1 MLPTELNILL
11 GTYRKFIRRGAKRQI
26 SNMFIKTHSADTAVL
41 FRHFSPEERIALFND
56 MNAEYAAEVTRELDD
71 TLVVELL
78 TQCEAQYI
86 VNILKHVPSDDEAE
100 ILGLLPEELSDEIL
114 NLLQKEETSAIEE
127 LLKYDPSTAGG
138 LMTPEYFALTEDT
151 TLQEAIDALHESE
164 DAEMAFYLYVI
175 DDRNHLIGVVSL
187 RQLIT
192 NPPRKS
198 LSEIM
203 NEAPISVTTEIEQG
217 EVAKLVSRYNIIAI
231 PVVDKENKLLGIIT
245 VDDVVDV
252 IREEATEDF
261 FRMAGAGKD
270 REILL
275 KSTFEASKLRFP
287 WLLATWF
294 GGIIASIIIGVYK
307 DFLTNWIIIAA
318 YMPIIVGMGG
328 NIGTQS
334 STIIVR
340 GLATGRVT
348 LKSTWSILFKEI
360 RVGFL
365 LGITYGILLTIV
377 ASYFYDANFTIGLA
391 AGFGILASMA
401 LATVTGTLA
410 PIILHKFNIDP
421 AVAAGPFVT
430 TSIDILGIAI
440 YLIVASSMLG

>member
-1 MLPTELNILL
+1 MQPTELNILVD
-11 GTYRKFIRRGAKRQI
+11 TYRKFIRRGAKRQI
-26 SNMFIKTHSADTAVL
+26 SNMFLKTHTADTAVL
-41 FRHFSPEERIALFND
+41 FRHFSQKERIALFNE
-56 MNAEYAAEVTRELDD
+56 MSAEYAAEVLRELDE

-78 TQCEAQYI
+78 TQCDTKYI
-86 VNILKHVPSDDEAE
+86 VEILKYLPSDDEAD
-100 ILGLLPEELSDEIL
+100 ILGILPEELSDEIL
-114 NLLQKEETSAIEE
+114 NLMKEEETNALEE

-138 LMTPEYFALTEDT
+138 LMTTQYFALKEET
-151 TLQEAIDALHESE
+151 TAKEAISALQESE

-187 RQLIT
+187 RQLVT
-192 NPPRKS
+192 NPPNKT
-198 LSEIM
+198 LSDIM
-203 NEAPISVTTEIEQG
+203 NETPISVTTDIEQG

-245 VDDVVDV
+245 IDDVVDV

-275 KSTFEASKLRFP
+275 KSTFGAAKLRFP

-307 DFLTNWIIIAA
+307 DLLTNWIVLAA

-348 LKSTWSILFKEI
+348 LKSTWSILFKEMRI
-360 RVGFL
+360 GVL
-365 LGITYGILLTIV
+365 LGLTYGILLTIV
-377 ASYFYDANFTIGLA
+377 ASYFYDANFTIGVA
-391 AGFGILASMA
+391 AGLGILASMA
-401 LATVTGTLA
+401 LATITGTLA

-440 YLIVASSMLG
+440 YLIVASYMLS

>member
-1 MLPTELNILL
+1 MQPTEFNILL
-11 GTYRKFIRRGAKRQI
+11 DTYRKFIRRGAKRQI
-26 SNMFIKTHSADTAVL
+26 SNMFLKTHTADTAVL
-41 FRHFSPEERIALFND
+41 FRHFSQKERIALFNE
-56 MNAEYAAEVTRELDD
+56 MSAEYAAEVLRELDE

-78 TQCEAQYI
+78 TQCDTKYI
-86 VNILKHVPSDDEAE
+86 VEILKYLPSDDEAD
-100 ILGLLPEELSDEIL
+100 ILGILPEELSDEIL
-114 NLLQKEETSAIEE
+114 NLMKEEETNALEE

-138 LMTPEYFALTEDT
+138 LMTTQYFALKEET
-151 TLQEAIDALHESE
+151 TAKEAISALQESE

-187 RQLIT
+187 RQLVT
-192 NPPRKS
+192 NPPNKT
-198 LSEIM
+198 LSDIM
-203 NEAPISVTTEIEQG
+203 NETPISVTTDIEQG

-245 VDDVVDV
+245 IDDVVDV

-275 KSTFEASKLRFP
+275 KSTFGAAKLRFP

-307 DFLTNWIIIAA
+307 DLLTNWIVLAA

-348 LKSTWSILFKEI
+348 LKSTWSILFKEMRI
-360 RVGFL
+360 GVL
-365 LGITYGILLTIV
+365 LGLTYGILLTIV
-377 ASYFYDANFTIGLA
+377 ASYFYDANFTIGVA
-391 AGFGILASMA
+391 AGLGILASMA
-401 LATVTGTLA
+401 LATITGTLA

-440 YLIVASSMLG
+440 YLIVASYMLS

>member
-1 MLPTELNILL
+1 MQPTEFNILL
-11 GTYRKFIRRGAKRQI
+11 DTYRKFIRRGAKRQI
-26 SNMFIKTHSADTAVL
+26 SNMFLKTHTADTAVL
-41 FRHFSPEERIALFND
+41 FRHFSQKERIALFNE
-56 MNAEYAAEVTRELDD
+56 MSAEYAAEVLRELDE

-78 TQCEAQYI
+78 TQCDTKYI
-86 VNILKHVPSDDEAE
+86 VEILKYLPSDDEAD
-100 ILGLLPEELSDEIL
+100 ILGILPEELSDEIL
-114 NLLQKEETSAIEE
+114 NLMKEEETNALEE

-138 LMTPEYFALTEDT
+138 LMTTQYFALKEET
-151 TLQEAIDALHESE
+151 TAKEAISALQESE

-187 RQLIT
+187 RQLVT
-192 NPPRKS
+192 NPPNKT
-198 LSEIM
+198 LADIM
-203 NEAPISVTTEIEQG
+203 NETPISVTTDIEQG

-245 VDDVVDV
+245 IDDVVDV

-275 KSTFEASKLRFP
+275 KSTFGAAKLRFP

-307 DFLTNWIIIAA
+307 DLLTNWIVLAA

-348 LKSTWSILFKEI
+348 LKSTWSILFKEMRI
-360 RVGFL
+360 GVL
-365 LGITYGILLTIV
+365 LGLTYGILLTIV
-377 ASYFYDANFTIGLA
+377 ASYFYDANFTIGVA
-391 AGFGILASMA
+391 AGLGILASMA
-401 LATVTGTLA
+401 LATITGTLA

-440 YLIVASSMLG
+440 YLIVASYMLS

>member
-1 MLPTELNILL
+1 MQPTEFNILL
-11 GTYRKFIRRGAKRQI
+11 DTYRKFIRRGAKRQI
-26 SNMFIKTHSADTAVL
+26 SNMFLKTHTADTAVL
-41 FRHFSPEERIALFND
+41 FRHFSQKERIALFNE
-56 MNAEYAAEVTRELDD
+56 MSAEYAAEVLRELDE

-78 TQCEAQYI
+78 TQCDTKYI
-86 VNILKHVPSDDEAE
+86 VEILKHVPSDDEAD
-100 ILGLLPEELSDEIL
+100 ILGILPEEISDEIL
-114 NLLQKEETSAIEE
+114 NLMKEEETNALEE

-138 LMTPEYFALTEDT
+138 LMTTQYFALKEET
-151 TLQEAIDALHESE
+151 TAKEAISALQESE

-187 RQLIT
+187 RQLVT
-192 NPPRKS
+192 NPPNKT
-198 LSEIM
+198 LADIM
-203 NEAPISVTTEIEQG
+203 NETPISVTTDIEQG

-245 VDDVVDV
+245 IDDVVDV

-275 KSTFEASKLRFP
+275 KSTFGAAKLRFP

-294 GGIIASIIIGVYK
+294 GGIIASMIIGLYK
-307 DFLTNWIIIAA
+307 DLLTNWIILAA

-348 LKSTWSILFKEI
+348 LKSTWSILFKEMRI
-360 RVGFL
+360 GVL
-365 LGITYGILLTIV
+365 LGLTYGILLTIV
-377 ASYFYDANFTIGLA
+377 ASYFYDANFTIGVA
-391 AGFGILASMA
+391 AGLGILASMA
-401 LATVTGTLA
+401 LATITGTLA

-440 YLIVASSMLG
+440 YLIVASHMLS

>member
-1 MLPTELNILL
+1 MQPTEFNILL
-11 GTYRKFIRRGAKRQI
+11 DTYRKFIRRDAKRQI
-26 SNMFIKTHSADTAVL
+26 SNMFQKTHTADTAVL
-41 FRHFSPEERIALFND
+41 FRHFSPKERITLFNK
-56 MNAEYAAEVTRELDD
+56 MSAEYAAEVLRELDE

-78 TQCEAQYI
+78 IQCDPKYRVE
-86 VNILKHVPSDDEAE
+86 ILKHVPSDDEAD
-100 ILGLLPEELSDEIL
+100 ILGILPEEISDEIL
-114 NLLQKEETSAIEE
+114 NLMKEEETNALEE

-138 LMTPEYFALTEDT
+138 LMTPQYFALKEKT
-151 TLQEAIDALHESE
+151 TAKEAIDALQESDE
-164 DAEMAFYLYVI
+164 AEMAFYLYVI

-192 NPPRKS
+192 NPPNKT
-198 LSEIM
+198 LSDIM
-203 NEAPISVTTEIEQG
+203 NETPISVTTDIEQG

-245 VDDVVDV
+245 IDDVVDV

-261 FRMAGAGKD
+261 FQMAGAGKD

-275 KSTFEASKLRFP
+275 KSTFEAARLRFP

-307 DFLTNWIIIAA
+307 DLLTNWIILAA

-340 GLATGRVT
+340 GLATGRVS
-348 LKSTWSILFKEI
+348 LKSTWKILFKEMRI
-360 RVGFL
+360 GIL
-365 LGITYGILLTIV
+365 LGLTYGILLFIV
-377 ASYFYDANFTIGLA
+377 ASYFYEANFIIGAA
-391 AGFGILASMA
+391 AGLGILASMA
-401 LATVTGTLA
+401 LATITGTLA
-410 PIILHKFNIDP
+410 PIILHKFAIDP

-430 TSIDILGIAI
+430 TSIDILGIAV
-440 YLIVASSMLG
+440 YLIVASYMLS

>member
-1 MLPTELNILL
+1 MQPTEFNILL
-11 GTYRKFIRRGAKRQI
+11 DTYRKFIRRGAKRQI
-26 SNMFIKTHSADTAVL
+26 SNMFLKTHTADTAVL
-41 FRHFSPEERIALFND
+41 FRHFSQKERIALFNE
-56 MNAEYAAEVTRELDD
+56 MSAEYAAEVLRELDE

-78 TQCEAQYI
+78 TQCDTKYI
-86 VNILKHVPSDDEAE
+86 VEILKHLPSDDEAD
-100 ILGLLPEELSDEIL
+100 ILGILQEELSDEIL
-114 NLLQKEETSAIEE
+114 NLMKEEETNALEE

-138 LMTPEYFALTEDT
+138 LMTTQYFALKEET
-151 TLQEAIDALHESE
+151 TAKEAISALQESE

-187 RQLIT
+187 RQLVT
-192 NPPRKS
+192 NPPNKT
-198 LSEIM
+198 LADIM
-203 NEAPISVTTEIEQG
+203 NETPISVTTDIEQG

-245 VDDVVDV
+245 IDDVVDV

-275 KSTFEASKLRFP
+275 KSTFGAAKLRFP

-307 DFLTNWIIIAA
+307 DLLTNWIVLAA

-348 LKSTWSILFKEI
+348 LKSTWSILFKEMRI
-360 RVGFL
+360 GVL
-365 LGITYGILLTIV
+365 LGLTYGILLTIV
-377 ASYFYDANFTIGLA
+377 ASYFYDANFTIGVA
-391 AGFGILASMA
+391 AGLGILASMA
-401 LATVTGTLA
+401 LATITGTLA

-440 YLIVASSMLG
+440 YLIVASYMLS

>member
-1 MLPTELNILL
+1 MQPTELNILID
-11 GTYRKFIRRGAKRQI
+11 TYRKFIRRGAKRQI
-26 SNMFIKTHSADTAVL
+26 SNMFIKTHTADTAVL
-41 FRHFSPEERIALFND
+41 FRHFSPKERIALFNE
-56 MNAEYAAEVTRELDD
+56 MSAEYAAEVTRELDEI
-71 TLVVELL
+71 LVVELL
-78 TQCEAQYI
+78 SQCDPKYI
-86 VNILKHVPSDDEAE
+86 VEILKHVPSDDEAD
-100 ILGLLPEELSDEIL
+100 ILGILPEELSDEIL
-114 NLLQKEETSAIEE
+114 NLMKEEETNALEE

-138 LMTPEYFALTEDT
+138 LMTPQYFALREET
-151 TLQEAIDALHESE
+151 TAQEAILALHESE

-175 DDRNHLIGVVSL
+175 DERNHLIGVVSL
-187 RQLIT
+187 RQLVT
-192 NPPRKS
+192 NLPNNT

-203 NEAPISVTTEIEQG
+203 NETPISVTTDIEQG

-245 VDDVVDV
+245 IDDVVDV
-252 IREEATEDF
+252 IREEATEEF
-261 FRMAGAGKD
+261 FQMAGAGKD

-275 KSTFEASKLRFP
+275 KSTFENARLRFP
-287 WLLATWF
+287 WLFATWT

-307 DFLTNWIIIAA
+307 DFLTDWIIIAA

-348 LKSTWSILFKEI
+348 LKGTWKILFKEI

-365 LGITYGILLTIV
+365 LGITYGILLTIF
-377 ASYFYDANFTIGLA
+377 ASYFYEANITIGLA
-391 AGFGILASMA
+391 AGIGIFASMA

-421 AVAAGPFVT
+421 GIAAAPFVT
-430 TSIDILGIAI
+430 TSIDIIGIAI
-440 YLIVASSMLG
+440 YLSVASYMLG

>member
-1 MLPTELNILL
+1 MQPTEFNILL
-11 GTYRKFIRRGAKRQI
+11 DTYRKFIRRGAKRQI
-26 SNMFIKTHSADTAVL
+26 SNMFLKTHTADTAVL
-41 FRHFSPEERIALFND
+41 FRHFSQKERIALFNE
-56 MNAEYAAEVTRELDD
+56 MSAEYAAEVLRELDE

-78 TQCEAQYI
+78 TQCDTKYI
-86 VNILKHVPSDDEAE
+86 VEILKLLPSDDEAD
-100 ILGLLPEELSDEIL
+100 ILGILQEELSDEIL
-114 NLLQKEETSAIEE
+114 NLMKEEETNALEE

-138 LMTPEYFALTEDT
+138 LMTTQYFALKEET
-151 TLQEAIDALHESE
+151 TAKEAISALQESE

-187 RQLIT
+187 RQLVT
-192 NPPRKS
+192 NPPNKT
-198 LSEIM
+198 LADIM
-203 NEAPISVTTEIEQG
+203 NETPISVTTDIEQG

-245 VDDVVDV
+245 IDDVVDV

-275 KSTFEASKLRFP
+275 KSTFGAAKLRFP

-307 DFLTNWIIIAA
+307 DLLTNWIVLAA

-348 LKSTWSILFKEI
+348 LKSTWSILFKEMRI
-360 RVGFL
+360 GVL
-365 LGITYGILLTIV
+365 LGLTYGILLTIV
-377 ASYFYDANFTIGLA
+377 ASYFYDANFTIGVA
-391 AGFGILASMA
+391 AGLGILASMA
-401 LATVTGTLA
+401 LATITGTLA

-440 YLIVASSMLG
+440 YLIVASYMLS

>member
-1 MLPTELNILL
+1 MQPSELNILL
-11 GTYRKFIRRGAKRQI
+11 ATYRKLIRRGAKRQI
-26 SNMFIKTHSADTAVL
+26 SNMFLKTHSADTAVL
-41 FRHFSPEERIALFND
+41 FRHFSSDEQFFLFKEMD
-56 MNAEYAAEVTRELDD
+56 TEYAAEVTRELDE
-71 TLVVELL
+71 TLIVELL
-78 TQCEAQYI
+78 TQFDARYI
-86 VNILKHVPSDDEAE
+86 VNILKHVPSDDEAD
-100 ILGLLPEELSDEIL
+100 IVGLLPEELSDEIF
-114 NLLQKEETSAIEE
+114 NLLKEEETTALED
-127 LLKYDPSTAGG
+127 LLKYDPTTAGG

-151 TLQEAIDALHESE
+151 TLEGAINALHESE
-164 DAEMAFYLYVI
+164 DAEMAFYLYVV

-192 NPPRKS
+192 NPPKKR

-203 NEAPISVTTEIEQG
+203 NETPITVTTEIEQG

-261 FRMAGAGKD
+261 FQMAGAGKD

-275 KSTFEASKLRFP
+275 KSTFEASRLRFP

-307 DFLTNWIIIAA
+307 DFLTNWIIVAA

-348 LKSTWSILFKEI
+348 LKSTWSILYKEI

-365 LGITYGILLTIV
+365 LGITYGVLLAIV
-377 ASYFYDANFTIGLA
+377 ASYFYNSNYTIGLA
-391 AGFGILASMA
+391 AGIGIFASMA
-401 LATVTGTLA
+401 LATITGTLA
-410 PIILHKFNIDP
+410 PILLHKFNIDP
-421 AVAAGPFVT
+421 AVAASPFVT

-440 YLIVASSMLG
+440 YLYVASSMLS

>member
-1 MLPTELNILL
+1 
-11 GTYRKFIRRGAKRQI
+11 
-26 SNMFIKTHSADTAVL
+26 MFLKTHTADTAVL
-41 FRHFSPEERIALFND
+41 FRHFSQKERIALFNE
-56 MNAEYAAEVTRELDD
+56 MSAEYAAEVLRELDE

-78 TQCEAQYI
+78 TQCDTKYI
-86 VNILKHVPSDDEAE
+86 VEILKYLPSDDEAD
-100 ILGLLPEELSDEIL
+100 ILGILPEELSDEIL
-114 NLLQKEETSAIEE
+114 NLMKEEETNALEE

-138 LMTPEYFALTEDT
+138 LMTTQYFALKEET
-151 TLQEAIDALHESE
+151 TAKEAISALQESE

-187 RQLIT
+187 RQLVT
-192 NPPRKS
+192 NPPNKT
-198 LSEIM
+198 LADIM
-203 NEAPISVTTEIEQG
+203 NETPISVTTDIEQG

-245 VDDVVDV
+245 IDDVVDV

-275 KSTFEASKLRFP
+275 KSTFGAAKLRFP

-307 DFLTNWIIIAA
+307 DLLTNWIVLAA

-348 LKSTWSILFKEI
+348 LKSTWSILFKEMRI
-360 RVGFL
+360 GVL
-365 LGITYGILLTIV
+365 LGLTYGILLTIV
-377 ASYFYDANFTIGLA
+377 ASYFYDANFTIGVA
-391 AGFGILASMA
+391 AGLGILASMA
-401 LATVTGTLA
+401 LATITGTLA

-440 YLIVASSMLG
+440 YLIVASYMLS